1 MFSKKNALS
10 GKSKDFMLH
19 VQNYNLSK
27 VSYIH
32 LQTVSD
38 MFLNVSFQFI
48 LYTLVPV
55 ERISTD
61 VACQTISVRQLS
73 FLFNQLVGCSLVFR

>member
-38 MFLNVSFQFI
+38 IFLNVSFQFI

-61 VACQTISVRQLS
+61 VARQTISVRQLS
-73 FLFNQLVGCSLVFR
+73 FLFNQLVGYSLVFR